1 MPPCPHV
8 GMKIIAIESQKGG
21 SGKTTIA
28 VHLAQA
34 FAAGGYQTL
43 LLDLDPQTSA
53 AEWKDVRADE
63 SPAVM
68 AVPQP
73 LCSASSTRRRKSA
86 LKSSFSTPPRTV
98 RERHWP

>member
-1 MPPCPHV
+1 MR
-8 GMKIIAIESQKGG
+8 IFTIESQKGG

-34 FAAGGYQTL
+34 FSAGGYQTL

-53 AEWKDVRADE
+53 AEWKDARAME

-68 AVPQP
+68 AVPSNRRVYKD
-73 LCSASSTRRRKSA
+73 LCKRTPHQIRRTEWRSK
-86 LKSSFSTPPRTV
+86 RN
-98 RERHWP
+98 